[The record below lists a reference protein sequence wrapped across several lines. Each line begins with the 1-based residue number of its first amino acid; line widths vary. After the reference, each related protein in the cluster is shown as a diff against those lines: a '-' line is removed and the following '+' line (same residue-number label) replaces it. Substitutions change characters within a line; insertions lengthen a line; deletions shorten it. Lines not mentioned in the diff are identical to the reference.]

1 MSFSDQ
7 EVAYL
12 RSQRLAR
19 LATVAPDGQ
28 PDVVPVGFE
37 FDGRYLYVGGL
48 APARTRKFRNL
59 QAGNT
64 KVALVI
70 DDLAS
75 TNPWSPRYLRIYGTA
90 ELVQRPGQF
99 GPGPYMQITPTISW
113 SFNLDG
119 RSCTHDREVVPRRI
133 VHHAPA
139 PAPSPSGTPR
149 DAESAN

>member
-1 MSFSDQ
+1 MSFSDE

-37 FDGRYLYVGGL
+37 FDGRYLYVGGM

-70 DDLAS
+70 DDLVS

-99 GPGPYMQITPTISW
+99 GPGPYMQITPAISW

-119 RSCTHDREVVPRRI
+119 HSFTHDRQVVPRRT
-133 VHHAPA
+133 VHSAA
-139 PAPSPSGTPR
+139 DPAPSPPAPR
-149 DAESAN
+149 PPVE